1 MSYLEDGRQVFDKEI
16 KALIDT
22 RNSLDGGFSSFANA
36 ICECKGRVI
45 LSGMGKSGHIAR
57 KITATMQSLGIKSY
71 FMHPAEALH
80 GDLGMLTE
88 DDVIIAL
95 SNSGETDEI
104 LNLIPAINKVGA
116 KLMCIVGRKDSTL
129 EKNSSMTLILPPMEE
144 AYLGS
149 LVPTSSTTAMLA
161 LGDALAVAV
170 AKERGFEAK
179 EFSVFHPKGTLGKR
193 MTLRVEGMMVCGEEN
208 SVVLSGSTIKEVVLE
223 MCNKP
228 IGGTNVID
236 SNGYLLG
243 VFTDGDLRRLFN
255 KDPDGAMNTAVDDV
269 MTAGPVCLS
278 PKTLIYDSIDVMNK
292 KRASFFPVVD
302 ENKKLLG
309 TIRLMDVIR
318 SGLMGD

>member
-1 MSYLEDGRQVFDKEI
+1 MSYLENGRQVFDKEI

-22 RNSLDGGFSSFANA
+22 KDNLGGEFSSFADA
-36 ICECKGRVI
+36 ICKCKGRVI
-45 LSGMGKSGHIAR
+45 LSGMGKSGHVAR

-71 FMHPAEALH
+71 LMHPAEALH

-88 DDVIIAL
+88 DDIIIAL

-116 KLMCIVGRKDSTL
+116 ELMCVVGRRDSTL
-129 EKNSSMTLILPPMEE
+129 EKNSSMAIVLPPIEE

-161 LGDALAVAV
+161 LGDALAIAV

-193 MTLRVEGMMVCGEEN
+193 MTLKVEGMMIKGEEN
-208 SVVLSGSTIKEVVLE
+208 STVLSGSTIREAVLE

-228 IGGTNVID
+228 IGGTNVVD
-236 SNGYLLG
+236 SEGHLIG
-243 VFTDGDLRRLFN
+243 VFSDGDLRRLFGRN
-255 KDPDGAMNTAVDDV
+255 PEEAMNIIIDSV
-269 MTAGPVCLS
+269 MTCEPVCLS
-278 PKTLIYDSIDVMNK
+278 PNTLVYDSIDTIKNK
-292 KRASFFPVVD
+292 KVSFFPVVD
-302 ENKKLLG
+302 KNKKLLG
-309 TIRLMDVIR
+309 IIRLIDVAR

>member
-1 MSYLEDGRQVFDKEI
+1 MNYLENGRQVFDKEI

-22 RNSLDGGFSSFANA
+22 KNCLDGGFSSFANA
-36 ICECKGRVI
+36 ICKCKGRVI

-71 FMHPAEALH
+71 LMHPAEALH

-88 DDVIIAL
+88 DDIIIAL

-104 LNLIPAINKVGA
+104 LNLIPAINKVGTE
-116 KLMCIVGRKDSTL
+116 LMCIVGRKDSTL
-129 EKNSSMTLILPPMEE
+129 EKNSSMALILPPIEE

-161 LGDALAVAV
+161 LGDALAIAV

-179 EFSVFHPKGTLGKR
+179 EFSVFHPKGTLGKK
-193 MTLRVEGMMVCGEEN
+193 MTLKIEGMMIKGEEN
-208 SVVLSGSTIKEVVLE
+208 STVLSGSTVRDAVLE

-228 IGGTNVID
+228 IGGTNIID
-236 SNGYLLG
+236 SNGRLLG
-243 VFTDGDLRRLFN
+243 IFTDGDLRRLFRN
-255 KDPDGAMNTAVDDV
+255 NHGGAMDFVIDDV
-269 MTAGPVCLS
+269 MTVEPVCLS
-278 PKTLIYDSIDVMNK
+278 PEVLVYDSIAMMREKNL
-292 KRASFFPVVD
+292 SLFPVVD
-302 ENKKLLG
+302 NDRKLLG
-309 TIRLMDVIR
+309 TIRLMDVTK